1 MILNSDKYINDKEN
15 NMNGKEN
22 NMNDEENMIKNIIC
36 EKILK
41 LIFRSEKVF
50 VRRKNTL
57 RIYIQLI

>member
-1 MILNSDKYINDKEN
+1 MNDKEN